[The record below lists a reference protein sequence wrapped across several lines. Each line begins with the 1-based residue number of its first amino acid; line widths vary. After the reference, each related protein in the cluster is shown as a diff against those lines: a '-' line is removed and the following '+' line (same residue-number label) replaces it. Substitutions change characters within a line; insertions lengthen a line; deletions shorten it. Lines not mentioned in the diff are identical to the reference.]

1 MEQEG
6 KVDAPPLLISA
17 KLAKALAN
25 PWRNRIL
32 MELHLRPM
40 SPSQFSEEFGGSLP
54 VIARYFRELRE
65 WDFLEVAEEL
75 RGGGRR
81 GGVEKVYRAI
91 RRAYFDTATWEQLP
105 HYLRCECSASVL
117 QGLLLRISQAVEAGT
132 FDAETDRHLSWR
144 SLPLDRQAWT
154 EYVNRLDAVLEWIN
168 VLETESAERAA
179 AASVDSLPVT
189 AALLAFRSPDR
200 PAPPVAERMRSR
212 EADLGN
218 PAGPAFLMSPKMAKA
233 LANPWRNRIL
243 IELHQRPMSP
253 NRFFEQLGGPDL
265 ATIARYFRQLRKWG
279 YLEVAEEL
287 RGGGRRGA
295 VEKVYRAIR
304 RAHFDTAS
312 WEELPP
318 KLRRECS
325 GAVLDGLIARIEE
338 AVDAE
343 TFDAETDRHLSWK
356 ALALDRQAWSEC
368 GEMLDDVLAW
378 VGLLEAE
385 ASARIAAGEAEA
397 IPATLALMSFRS
409 PEVRRPS

>member
-1 MEQEG
+1 VEREA
-6 KVDAPPLLISA
+6 KVDAPPLLVSA

-81 GGVEKVYRAI
+81 GAVEKVYRAI
-91 RRAYFDTATWEQLP
+91 RRAYFDTETWEQLP
-105 HYLRCECSASVL
+105 HYLRCECSGSVL
-117 QGLLLRISQAVEAGT
+117 EGLLLRISQAVRAGT
-132 FDAETDRHLSWR
+132 FDAEADRHLSWR
-144 SLPLDRQAWT
+144 SLPLDRQAWS
-154 EYVNRLDAVLEWIN
+154 EYVSRLDAVLEWIN

-179 AASVDSLPVT
+179 AADVDSIPVT
-189 AALLAFRSPDR
+189 AALLAFRSPLR
-200 PAPPVAERMRSR
+200 PSPGFAERARAQDPSP
-212 EADLGN
+212 DI
-218 PAGPAFLMSPKMAKA
+218 PAGPAFLMKPQLAKA

-253 NRFFEQLGGPDL
+253 NRFFEQFGGPDL

-279 YLEVAEEL
+279 YIEVSEEL

-295 VEKVYRAIR
+295 VEKIYRAIR
-304 RAHFDTAS
+304 RAYFDTAS
-312 WEELPP
+312 WQNLPRQ
-318 KLRRECS
+318 LRRECS
-325 GAVLDGLIARIEE
+325 GAVLDALIARIEQ
-338 AVDAE
+338 AVDTE

-356 ALALDRQAWSEC
+356 AVRLDRQAWSEC
-368 GEMLDDVLAW
+368 AAMLDEVLAW
-378 VGLLEAE
+378 ITQLEAE
-385 ASARIAAGEAEA
+385 ATARIGAGAGEA
-397 IPATLALMSFRS
+397 IPATVALMSFRS
-409 PEVRRPS
+409 PETRRP

>member
-81 GGVEKVYRAI
+81 GG
-91 RRAYFDTATWEQLP
+91 
-105 HYLRCECSASVL
+105 
-117 QGLLLRISQAVEAGT
+117 
-132 FDAETDRHLSWR
+132 
-144 SLPLDRQAWT
+144 
-154 EYVNRLDAVLEWIN
+154 
-168 VLETESAERAA
+168 
-179 AASVDSLPVT
+179 
-189 AALLAFRSPDR
+189 
-200 PAPPVAERMRSR
+200 
-212 EADLGN
+212 
-218 PAGPAFLMSPKMAKA
+218 
-233 LANPWRNRIL
+233 
-243 IELHQRPMSP
+243 
-253 NRFFEQLGGPDL
+253 
-265 ATIARYFRQLRKWG
+265 
-279 YLEVAEEL
+279 
-287 RGGGRRGA
+287 

>member
-1 MEQEG
+1 MEQEA

-40 SPSQFSEEFGGSLP
+40 SASQFCEEFGGTLP

-91 RRAYFDTATWEQLP
+91 RRAYFDTATWEELP
-105 HYLRCECSASVL
+105 RYLRRECSGSVL

-132 FDAETDRHLSWR
+132 FDAESDRHLSWR
-144 SLPLDRQAWT
+144 GLPFDRRAWGEFVT
-154 EYVNRLDAVLEWIN
+154 RLDEVLEWIN

-179 AASVDSLPVT
+179 AAKVESLPVT
-189 AALLAFRSPDR
+189 MALLAFRSPAEPTELRGQGELPR
-200 PAPPVAERMRSR
+200 PET
-212 EADLGN
+212 GG
-218 PAGPAFLMSPKMAKA
+218 PAGPTFLISPQLAKA
-233 LANPWRNRIL
+233 LANPWRNLIL
-243 IELHQRPMSP
+243 MELHLRPMSP
-253 NRFFEQLGGPDL
+253 SQFFEQFGGPDL

-295 VEKVYRAIR
+295 LEKVYRAVR
-304 RAHFDTAS
+304 RAQLDTTS

-318 KLRRECS
+318 RLRRECS
-325 GAVLDGLIARIEE
+325 GAALEGLIARIDE
-338 AVDAE
+338 AVAAD

-356 ALALDRQAWSEC
+356 AVRLDRQAWSEC
-368 GEMLDDVLAW
+368 GAMLDDVLAW
-378 VGLLEAE
+378 VEQLESE
-385 ASARIAAGEAEA
+385 ASARITAGEAEA
-397 IPATLALMSFRS
+397 IPATVALMSFRS
-409 PEVRRPS
+409 PEFRRP